1 MYFPVFELHGWGKRF
16 ADQPQTMFRDSLEAD
31 SFRKTNTAG
40 ASHPEYAAEGPGR
53 QECRALFA
61 VFRENMRVSIATWG
75 KKRYNHLRKC
85 WT

>member
-31 SFRKTNTAG
+31 GFRQANTAG

-53 QECRALFA
+53 QECRAFFCGFSGKYA
-61 VFRENMRVSIATWG
+61 GEHCNMGQKEV
-75 KKRYNHLRKC
+75 
-85 WT
+85 

>member
-1 MYFPVFELHGWGKRF
+1 MYFPIFELRGWGKRF
-16 ADQPQTMFRDSLEAD
+16 ADQPQTMFRDSLETD

-53 QECRALFA
+53 QKCRALFTD
-61 VFRENMRVSIATWG
+61 MRKNTWVSIATWG
-75 KKRYNHLRKC
+75 KKRYNKPRKC